1 MGDFSYWVE
10 FSVLVVVLLALD
22 LLVFNK
28 KEHEVKIKEALL
40 WSAFWIFLG
49 LAFGVFVYYIK
60 GQESALQYFSAYF
73 IEKSLS
79 VDNLFVFL
87 MIFTYFK
94 VPGKFQHRTL
104 FWGIVGAVLMRFLF
118 IFAGIKLIEAFDWV
132 LYLFGVLLIYSGYK
146 IIKEKDKELH
156 PEKNPIIKA
165 FKKIMP
171 VTDNFVGGKFF
182 TRIDHKLFATPL
194 FVVLLVIESSDIMFA
209 VDSIPAVLAIS
220 QDMFIVYTSNIMAI
234 LGLRALY
241 FAMAVVMRYFKYLN
255 YGLSII
261 LVFVGLKMILQH
273 FYPISVEFSL
283 IFVGLIL
290 ALTMIISVISTKKDL
305 KKKELD

>member
-104 FWGIVGAVLMRFLF
+104 FWGIVGAVAMRFLF

-171 VTDNFVGGKFF
+171 VTDNFVEGKFF
-182 TRIDHKLFATPL
+182 TRIDHRLFATPL

-273 FYPISVEFSL
+273 FYPISVEFSF

>member
-1 MGDFSYWVE
+1 MGEFAYWLE
-10 FSVLVVVLLALD
+10 FSILVIVLLALD

-28 KEHEVKIKEALL
+28 KDHEIKVKEAML
-40 WSAFWIFLG
+40 WSAFWILLG
-49 LAFGVFVYYIK
+49 LGFGVFVYYIK
-60 GQESALQYFSAYF
+60 GTESSLQYFSAYF

-94 VPGKFQHRTL
+94 VPGKYQHRAL
-104 FWGIVGAVLMRFLF
+104 FWGIIGALVMRFAF
-118 IFAGIKLIEAFDWV
+118 IFAGVKLIEAFDWI
-132 LYLFGVLLIYSGYK
+132 LYIFGLLLIYSGYK

-156 PEKNPIIKA
+156 PEKNPVIKS

-171 VTDNFVGGKFF
+171 VTNNFIGGKFF
-182 TRIDHKLFATPL
+182 TRIDKKLFATPL
-194 FVVLLVIESSDIMFA
+194 FIVLLVIETSDIMFA
-209 VDSIPAVLAIS
+209 IDSIPAVLAIS

-241 FAMAVVMRYFKYLN
+241 FAMAVVMKYFKYLN

-261 LVFVGLKMILQH
+261 LVFVGIKMMLQH
-273 FYPISVEFSL
+273 FYHIHVEYSL
-283 IFVGLIL
+283 LFV
-290 ALTMIISVISTKKDL
+290 ALTLTVTIIISVISTKKDM
-305 KKKELD
+305 KKSEII

>member
-1 MGDFSYWVE
+1 MGEFTYWIE
-10 FSVLVVVLLALD
+10 FSILVVFLLALD

-28 KEHEVKIKEALL
+28 KEHEIKIKEALL

-60 GQESALQYFSAYF
+60 GTESALEYFSAYF

-94 VPGKFQHRTL
+94 VPGKYQHRTL
-104 FWGIVGAVLMRFLF
+104 FWGIIGALVMRFIF
-118 IFAGIKLIEAFDWV
+118 IFAGVKLIEAFDWI
-132 LYLFGVLLIYSGYK
+132 LYIFGLMLIYSGYK
-146 IIKEKDKELH
+146 IVKEKDKELH

-171 VTDNFVGGKFF
+171 VTSNFVEGSFF
-182 TRIDHKLFATPL
+182 TRIDKRLFATPL
-194 FVVLLVIESSDIMFA
+194 FIVLLVIESSDIMFA
-209 VDSIPAVLAIS
+209 IDSIPAVLAIS
-220 QDMFIVYTSNIMAI
+220 QDMFIIYTSNIMAI

-241 FAMAVVMRYFKYLN
+241 FALAVVMKYFKYLN

-261 LVFVGLKMILQH
+261 LVFVGIKMMLQH
-273 FYPISVEFSL
+273 FYHIPVELSL
-283 IFVGLIL
+283 LFVGLTL
-290 ALTMIISVISTKKDL
+290 AVTMIISVIATKKEM
-305 KKKELD
+305 KNN